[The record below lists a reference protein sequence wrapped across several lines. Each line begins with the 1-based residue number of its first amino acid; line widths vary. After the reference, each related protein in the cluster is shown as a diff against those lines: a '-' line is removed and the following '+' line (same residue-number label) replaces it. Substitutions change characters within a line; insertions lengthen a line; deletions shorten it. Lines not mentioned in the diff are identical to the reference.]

1 MLTFTVCYG
10 LGCLSFVI
18 LTALMLLRHRPTGIG
33 LGMLFVCALTAVW
46 AFAAAVQPWWSSGI
60 AHVLD
65 DVRNTSWLVFLAFVF
80 VSAGR
85 SDGIK
90 ASAIYTVVIPAIGL
104 LAIANDFRFVMT
116 AKGPAD
122 YAASQ
127 VFFHIVLSVCA
138 LLLVENLFRNTLP
151 ARRWHIFPLCIA
163 VGGLFVYELVVFS
176 GAVITRAIDPVLLA
190 GRGIALALIVP
201 PLIVTMARNQSWN
214 IDIHVSRRVVF
225 HTATLTVGGA
235 FLVIAAGIAGFVGKL
250 PGDVGALFRVTFF
263 GGSVLAVAMLLSIS
277 SLRSRLWRVLAENF
291 FSSRYDY
298 RAEWIQCIST
308 LSSTIDRDPLQV
320 RVIRAL
326 ADVVDSTGGALWL
339 REPDGYFRV
348 AASLTADIGSPPAEP
363 ESSVFL
369 TDFQDGRVVQVLD
382 AERRKNPLPGWIS
395 QRPEIWL
402 AVPLVMSEDLLG
414 FAILMKPR
422 SSVSLNWESFDLLLT
437 IGQQGASWLAEEIAA
452 RALADS
458 RLLIEYSTRF
468 SFAAHDIKNVS
479 SQLGIM
485 IANMKKFGDQP
496 EFRTDMVRTMDASIQ
511 RLDGLLAKLKAGS
524 GDASIG
530 VPDLACVIQD
540 VVSRQGSGTIS
551 FRFEGGVVGCETIS
565 SQDLQSILTHL
576 ITNAVEASQPGQQVD
591 VSLGSSGQSAV
602 ITVEDRGGG
611 MDAAFIRD
619 QLFKP
624 LRTTKSGGH
633 GIGAY
638 QARELARRAGGA
650 LDITSALHRGTSVRI
665 TLPISHVSA
674 SREIRVSDSL

>member
-1 MLTFTVCYG
+1 M
-10 LGCLSFVI
+10 
-18 LTALMLLRHRPTGIG
+18 A
-33 LGMLFVCALTAVW
+33 
-46 AFAAAVQPWWSSGI
+46 
-60 AHVLD
+60 
-65 DVRNTSWLVFLAFVF
+65 
-80 VSAGR
+80 
-85 SDGIK
+85 
-90 ASAIYTVVIPAIGL
+90 
-104 LAIANDFRFVMT
+104 

-163 VGGLFVYELVVFS
+163 VGGLFAYELVVFS

-201 PLIVTMARNQSWN
+201 PLIVTMARNQTWN

-225 HTATLTVGGA
+225 HTATLTVGGV
-235 FLVIAAGIAGFVGKL
+235 FLIIAAGIAGFVGKL
-250 PGDVGALFRVTFF
+250 PGDVGALFRVAFF

-277 SLRSRLWRVLAENF
+277 SLRSRLWRALAENF

-308 LSSTIDRDPLQV
+308 LSSTVDRDPLQV

-339 REPDGYFRV
+339 WEPDGYFRV

-363 ESSVFL
+363 ENSAL
-369 TDFQDGRVVQVLD
+369 LAAFQDGKVVQVFD
-382 AERRKNPLPGWIS
+382 AERRRQPLPDWIR
-395 QRPEIWL
+395 QHPEIWL
-402 AVPLVMSEDLLG
+402 AVPLVMSEDILG
-414 FAILMKPR
+414 FVLLTKPR

-452 RALADS
+452 RTLADS

-496 EFRTDMVRTMDASIQ
+496 EFRADMVKTMDASIQ
-511 RLDGLLAKLKAGS
+511 RLDGLLAKLKVES
-524 GDASIG
+524 GEPFTG
-530 VPDLACVIQD
+530 VPDLASVIQD
-540 VVSRQGSGTIS
+540 VVSRQASDTIS
-551 FRFEGGVVGCETIS
+551 FRAEGGMCGCETIS
-565 SQDLQSILTHL
+565 APDFQSILTHV
-576 ITNAVEASQPGQQVD
+576 ITNAIEASQPGQRVD
-591 VSLGSSGQSAV
+591 VSLATSGPSAV
-602 ITVEDRGGG
+602 ITVEDHGCG

-650 LDITSALHRGTSVRI
+650 LDVTSVLQQGTSVRI
-665 TLPISHVSA
+665 TLPISHLSEP
-674 SREIRVSDSL
+674 REIRVSDGLETRR